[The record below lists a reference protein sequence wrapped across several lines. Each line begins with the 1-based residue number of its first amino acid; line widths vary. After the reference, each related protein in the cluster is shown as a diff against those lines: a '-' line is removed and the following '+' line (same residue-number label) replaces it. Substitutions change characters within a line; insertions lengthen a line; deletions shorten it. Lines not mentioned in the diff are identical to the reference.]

1 MTALNFY
8 EAHNRNVLTHRQ
20 SLNWFRKCYDK
31 NLNLVFLAF
40 LYRRGFQQLFKTH
53 PEDTVH
59 HSRIWFLFLAILYLG
74 FLLKLIIWWHSLFY
88 LEITGNNANHNW
100 KIHLTN
106 SVEQMNHETIGR
118 WIFNLLLKHETR
130 LVSKPAAF
138 FFFFSRAENVKCV
151 LSGYQWA
158 TGGGG
163 NRLGLIQS
171 HLKSCLKFI
180 KAVQFNSTNIYST
193 ALRKAVCVLRAVWAT
208 VMPRPQH
215 SPSKPR
221 RLPSP
226 TASSHNLFLVGFSD
240 TKKLTSI
247 DKSLASSFTHFLH
260 CWLTLWE

>member
-138 FFFFSRAENVKCV
+138 FFFFFFQSWKCEMCSLW
-151 LSGYQWA
+151 LSM
-158 TGGGG
+158 
-163 NRLGLIQS
+163 S
-171 HLKSCLKFI
+171 HRRWGEP
-180 KAVQFNSTNIYST
+180 AWFNSKSPE
-193 ALRKAVCVLRAVWAT
+193 VLFEV
-208 VMPRPQH
+208 H
-215 SPSKPR
+215 
-221 RLPSP
+221 
-226 TASSHNLFLVGFSD
+226 
-240 TKKLTSI
+240 
-247 DKSLASSFTHFLH
+247 
-260 CWLTLWE
+260 